1 MTAARIQALKDQL
14 ADLLEQARKD
24 ALYYESNLRHKTAL
38 GINKGFSMKTVN
50 DAIITPQGDVV
61 TTDPK
66 DYLIATKTP
75 NQLVNGAGNV
85 TVSPVINC
93 NVVNN
98 TSAKVTQ
105 QQQQNADGSID
116 IITIIEDVA
125 GQYIASSKS
134 DEAFSSREY
143 RLRGRQSIMN

>member
-1 MTAARIQALKDQL
+1 
-14 ADLLEQARKD
+14 
-24 ALYYESNLRHKTAL
+24 
-38 GINKGFSMKTVN
+38 MKSVN
-50 DAIITPQGDVV
+50 DAIITPQGDIV

-75 NQLVNGAGNV
+75 NQLVGGGNV

-98 TSAKVTQ
+98 TNAKVTQ

-134 DEAFSSREY
+134 DDAFNSREY
-143 RLRGRQSIMN
+143 RLRGRQSVMN